1 MESFWYLI
9 LGAFIGGIGTLILM
23 SVLEAGS
30 KADDIWL
37 GDRQYNED

>member
-1 MESFWYLI
+1 LI
-9 LGAFIGGIGTLILM
+9 IM